1 MAINEQK
8 LKIIS
13 LIINEEKD
21 TTIEG
26 LFQILYEN
34 DYLYGIELLENDYKD
49 ISKDIKADIKETI
62 NHALANLNSGD
73 IEGTKKLLKQA
84 LDE

>member
-1 MAINEQK
+1 MTINEQK

-26 LFQILYEN
+26 LFQIFYEN
-34 DYLYGIELLENDYKD
+34 DYIYGIELLENDYKD

-62 NHALANLNSGD
+62 NYALAELSNGNIKD
-73 IEGTKKLLKQA
+73 AEKLLKEA
-84 LDE
+84 LNE